1 MVLALLPYSTL
12 DLKSVSL
19 YSAQIYADSISK
31 SWNSIKALKRRLI
44 AVCYW
49 NVSDNDD
56 NWVLKSQPIWVT
68 QYVCSPRER
77 LNGLSTSYI
86 WVKNDL
92 SKIFQKCGG
101 KICLK
106 KTLKLVKICPD

>member
-31 SWNSIKALKRRLI
+31 SWNSIKALKRRLN

-68 QYVCSPRER
+68 QYVCLFPYGAFEWFEYFLYMSKKWFVENIP
-77 LNGLSTSYI
+77 
-86 WVKNDL
+86 KNVVE
-92 SKIFQKCGG
+92 KFV
-101 KICLK
+101 LK
-106 KTLKLVKICPD
+106 KR